1 MVTQNPDP
9 LHTAAASDG
18 LGNETPEASLFA
30 VPKKHP
36 EAEWD
41 AYFQSVQKAME
52 PEERRETGYELEL
65 PSGLTVWA
73 QRVSLMLLLRHGHIP
88 DALTPLVNRFLTSHQ
103 VGVGEYLRATA
114 DDIAADPDAKVLQFA
129 ELLQVVWVNA
139 VLRPRF
145 ALNPSGPDEHPVSLV
160 QLDDLLYV
168 FEWCQGV
175 TLSLASFRKRQALL
189 VEATRESKD
198 VRDATKRLFG
208 DFTDPTKLVGVAD
221 Q

>member
-1 MVTQNPDP
+1 MDTPNFDP
-9 LHTAAASDG
+9 LHTPAASAG
-18 LGNETPEASLFA
+18 LGNEPTEASPFQA

-41 AYFQSVQKAME
+41 AYVARVQQAME
-52 PEERRETGYELEL
+52 PDSATGFELEL

-73 QRVSLMLLLRHGHIP
+73 QRVHLLTLLSHGHIP
-88 DALTPLVNRFLTSHQ
+88 DALTPMVNKFLTVHQ
-103 VGVGEYLRATA
+103 TGVSDYIKSAVNEMEAEPEEQVQKFARLLRT
-114 DDIAADPDAKVLQFA
+114 
-129 ELLQVVWVNA
+129 VWVHA

-145 ALNPSGPDEHPVSLV
+145 AHNPSGPEEKPVAVV
-160 QLDDLLYV
+160 QLDDLLYL

-189 VEATRESKD
+189 VEATRESQN
-198 VRDATKRLFG
+198 VRDAAQRLFG
-208 DFTDPTKLVGVAD
+208 DLSDPAELAGLAD